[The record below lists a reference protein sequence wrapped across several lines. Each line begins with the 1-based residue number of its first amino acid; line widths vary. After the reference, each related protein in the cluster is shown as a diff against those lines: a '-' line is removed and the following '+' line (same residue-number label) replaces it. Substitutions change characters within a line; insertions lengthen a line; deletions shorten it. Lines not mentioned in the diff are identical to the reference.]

1 MNGLEEIQEI
11 IKNFIYEKQQMKQQI
26 TEIENE
32 RNKLA
37 QDRNKRS
44 FVRKRDDKKMKAR
57 VLRDYPDKITNRWY
71 KKDEIVDFDEKRTKE
86 LIDKVI
92 VEAYKEKKNK
102 KEVSED

>member
-1 MNGLEEIQEI
+1 
-11 IKNFIYEKQQMKQQI
+11 
-26 TEIENE
+26 
-32 RNKLA
+32 
-37 QDRNKRS
+37 
-44 FVRKRDDKKMKAR
+44 MKAR